1 MEVHGG
7 IMYLAAR
14 EERRLLVLD
23 LDAGTYSSES
33 TEVGDLGADPTTVRH
48 VLGAHFGRRR
58 ARLLRG
64 PAGPSAGISS
74 RSLHP
79 GHAHSYAETVP
90 QDVPSLYVAEA
101 GDKKEANMVAGRT
114 DDGRYVAV
122 LVGRNW
128 EDKGDVMGI
137 AFSPDLMHMYVA
149 FDGEGEVFDVTR
161 EDGWSFADP
170 TLSPVYLGEEG
181 EDDDR

>member
-1 MEVHGG
+1 M
-7 IMYLAAR
+7 
-14 EERRLLVLD
+14 
-23 LDAGTYSSES
+23 
-33 TEVGDLGADPTTVRH
+33 
-48 VLGAHFGRRR
+48 
-58 ARLLRG
+58 
-64 PAGPSAGISS
+64 
-74 RSLHP
+74 
-79 GHAHSYAETVP
+79 
-90 QDVPSLYVAEA
+90 AEA